1 MLMNENVLFH
11 LQIPK
16 VVKAK
21 YAILPGDPSRVSKIA
36 AYLDDAAYLASN
48 REYTTYLGT
57 LCDEN
62 VLVTSTGIGGSSAAI
77 ALEELHMLGVD
88 TIIRVG
94 TCGGMQETVKSG
106 DLIIATSAVRAEG
119 TSKEYAPIEL
129 PATADFEVTTALVNA
144 AKKLGKHYHTG
155 IVHSKDSFYGQHSP
169 KSMPVSYELENRWN
183 AFIKCG
189 VLASEMET
197 AALFTVS
204 TVRGIRAGSILHAI
218 WNQERRKS
226 GDNSESINTENAIIT
241 VVEAL
246 KLIIFNDNCMN

>member
-1 MLMNENVLFH
+1 MNENVLFH
-11 LQIPK
+11 LKIPRE
-16 VVKAK
+16 VKAK
-21 YAILPGDPSRVSKIA
+21 YAILPGDPGRVSKIA
-36 AYLDDAAYLASN
+36 SYLDNADYIVSN

-57 LCDEN
+57 LCGEN
-62 VLVTSTGIGGSSAAI
+62 VLVTSTGIGGPSAAI

-94 TCGGMQETVKSG
+94 TCGGMQEAIKSG

-119 TSKEYAPIEL
+119 TSKEYVPTEL
-129 PATADFEVTTALVNA
+129 PAVANFEITSALVNA
-144 AKKLGKHYHTG
+144 AKNLGKCYYTG

-169 KSMPVSYELENRWN
+169 SSMPVSYELENKWN

-204 TVRGIRAGSILHAI
+204 AVRNIRAGSILHAI
-218 WNQERRKS
+218 WNQESKRL
-226 GDNSESINTENAIIT
+226 GDNSPNINTENVIIT
-241 VVEAL
+241 AVEAL
-246 KLIIFNDNCMN
+246 KLIIADDFCIN

>member
-1 MLMNENVLFH
+1 MNENVLFH
-11 LQIPK
+11 LQIPRT
-16 VVKAK
+16 VKAK
-21 YAILPGDPSRVSKIA
+21 YAILPGDPARVSKIA
-36 AYLDDAAYLASN
+36 SYLEDADYLVSN
-48 REYTTYLGT
+48 REYTTYFGT
-57 LCDEN
+57 LCGEN
-62 VLVTSTGIGGSSAAI
+62 VLVTSTGIGGPSTAI

-129 PATADFEVTTALVNA
+129 PATADFEVTSALVKA
-144 AKKLGKHYHTG
+144 ATKLDEHYHTG
-155 IVHSKDSFYGQHSP
+155 IIHSKDSFYGQHNP
-169 KSMPVSYELENRWN
+169 ASMAVSYELENKWN

-204 TVRGIRAGSILHAI
+204 ALRNIRAGSILHAI

-226 GDNSESINTENAIIT
+226 GDNSENINTENAVLTTI
-241 VVEAL
+241 EAL
-246 KLIIFNDNCMN
+246 KIIIAEDKMIN